1 MIIRRCEPSDA
12 ESVCSLIKNELGYS
26 NISKEG
32 VSERLERLIASEYHT
47 VLVAETDGGVCGLAS
62 FVRELSLEVEGEF
75 IRVQC
80 LAVKADA
87 QGKGIGSA
95 LMKRVEEMALERGLS
110 PIVLSS
116 NFKRPRAHE
125 FYEKNGFSKTSFTFK
140 KLYK

>member
-1 MIIRRCEPSDA
+1 MIIRKCEPSDA

-26 NISKEG
+26 NISKDG

-47 VLVAETDGGVCGLAS
+47 VLVAETDGVICGFAS